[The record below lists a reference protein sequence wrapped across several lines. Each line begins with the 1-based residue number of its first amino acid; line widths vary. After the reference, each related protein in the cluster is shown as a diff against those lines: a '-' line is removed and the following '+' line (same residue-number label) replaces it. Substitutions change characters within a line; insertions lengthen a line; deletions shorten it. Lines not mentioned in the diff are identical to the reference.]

1 MKIEIPTTCPCC
13 SYKLELV
20 NDQLFCRNTACGAQL
35 GKKVEHFCKTLGIK
49 GMGPKSVEK
58 LDLQDLTE
66 LFYLDLDTVTEALGS
81 EKTAAKLLDEIER
94 AKSADLATVLAS
106 FSITL
111 VGNTASKK
119 ICEVVEHIDQI
130 TYETCKTAGLGDKVT
145 ENLVGWLQTDFPDLR
160 EFLPFSFKSNRN
172 SNTTSNNNSKT
183 VCITGK
189 LSSYKTKADAY
200 TALEAAGYRA
210 VESVTK
216 TTDYLVD
223 EEDKASTKR
232 KKAESLGIPIITNL
246 NTFLKEN
253 TND

>member
-13 SYKLELV
+13 CYPLELV

-66 LFYLDLDTVTEALGS
+66 LFYLDLDSVTEALGS
-81 EKTAAKLLDEIER
+81 EKTALKLLDEINR
-94 AKSADLATVLAS
+94 AKTADLATVLAS
-106 FSITL
+106 FSIPL

-130 TYETCKTAGLGDKVT
+130 TYETCKSAGLGDKVT

-189 LSSYKTKADAY
+189 LSSYKTKAEAH

>member
-35 GKKVEHFCKTLGIK
+35 TKKVEHFCKTLGIK
-49 GMGPKSVEK
+49 GMGPRSVEK

-81 EKTAAKLLDEIER
+81 QKTAAKLLDEIER

-111 VGNTASKK
+111 VGQTASQK
-119 ICEVVEHIDQI
+119 ICGVVEHIDQI
-130 TYETCKTAGLGDKVT
+130 TYETCKAAGLGDKVS
-145 ENLVGWLQTDFPDLR
+145 ENLITWLETDFPDLR
-160 EFLPFSFKSNRN
+160 EFLPFSFKSSRN
-172 SNTTSNNNSKT
+172 SNTNSNSNNKT
-183 VCITGK
+183 ICVTGK
-189 LSSYKTKADAY
+189 LSSFKTKSEAY
-200 TALEAAGYRA
+200 KALEEAGFTI

-216 TTDYLVD
+216 ATDILVD
-223 EEDKASTKR
+223 EEDKGSTKR
-232 KKAESLGIPIITNL
+232 KKAESLGIQIITNL
-246 NTFLKEN
+246 NTFLKEKQ
-253 TND
+253 ND

>member
-13 SYKLELV
+13 EYKLELV

-58 LDLQDLTE
+58 LNLQDLTE
-66 LFYLDLDTVTEALGS
+66 LFYLEVEDVVEALGS
-81 EKTAAKLLDEIER
+81 EKTALKLLDEIER
-94 AKSADLATVLAS
+94 AKGADLATVLAS

-111 VGNTASKK
+111 VGATASQK
-119 ICEVVEHIDQI
+119 ICSVVEHIDEI
-130 TYETCKTAGLGDKVT
+130 NYETCKQAGLGDKVT

-172 SNTTSNNNSKT
+172 STSSSNSNNKT

-189 LSSYKTKADAY
+189 LSSYKTKAEAY
-200 TALEAAGYRA
+200 KALETAGYKA

-232 KKAESLGIPIITNL
+232 KKAESLGIQIITNL
-246 NTFLKEN
+246 NTFLKEKIH
-253 TND
+253 D

>member
-13 SYKLELV
+13 SYPLELV

-66 LFYLDLDTVTEALGS
+66 LFYLDLDSVTEALGS
-81 EKTAAKLLDEIER
+81 EKTAVKLLDEINR
-94 AKSADLATVLAS
+94 AKTADLATVLAS
-106 FSITL
+106 FSIPL

-130 TYETCKTAGLGDKVT
+130 TYETCKSAGLGDKVT

-160 EFLPFSFKSNRN
+160 EFLPFSFKSNLN
-172 SNTTSNNNSKT
+172 SNTISNNNSKT

-189 LSSYKTKADAY
+189 LSSYKTKAEAH

>member
-1 MKIEIPTTCPCC
+1 MRIQIPTTCPCC
-13 SYKLELV
+13 AYKLELV

-35 GKKVEHFCKTLGIK
+35 SKKVEHFCKTLGIK
-49 GMGPKSVEK
+49 GMGPRSVEK

-66 LFYLDLDTVTEALGS
+66 LFYLDLDSVTEALAS
-81 EKTAAKLLDEIER
+81 EKTAAKLLDEIDR
-94 AKSADLATVLAS
+94 ARSADLATVLAS
-106 FSITL
+106 FSIPL
-111 VGNTASKK
+111 VGQTASKK
-119 ICEVVEHIDQI
+119 ICEVVEHIDEI
-130 TYETCKTAGLGDKVT
+130 NYETCKAAGLGDKVT
-145 ENLVGWLQTDFPDLR
+145 ENLITWLETDFPDLR
-160 EFLPFSFKSNRN
+160 EFLPFSFKSNKV
-172 SNTTSNNNSKT
+172 STSTSNNNNKT

-189 LSSYKTKADAY
+189 LSSYKNKAEAY
-200 TALEAAGYRA
+200 QALEAAGYKA

-232 KKAESLGIPIITNL
+232 KKAESLGVQIITNL

>member
-1 MKIEIPTTCPCC
+1 MKIEIPTVCPCC
-13 SYKLELV
+13 SYPLQLI

-35 GKKVEHFCKTLGIK
+35 TKKVEHFCKTLGIK

-66 LFYLDLDTVTEALGS
+66 LFYLDLDTVTAALGS

-119 ICEVVEHIDQI
+119 ICEVVEHIDEI
-130 TYETCKTAGLGDKVT
+130 NYETCKQAGLGDKVT
-145 ENLVGWLQTDFPDLR
+145 ENLITWLQTDFQDLR
-160 EFLPFSFKSNRN
+160 EFLPFSFKSVKN
-172 SNTTSNNNSKT
+172 SNTSSNNNNKT
-183 VCITGK
+183 VCVTGK
-189 LSSYKTKADAY
+189 LVSFKTKAEAY
-200 TALEAAGYRA
+200 KALEEAGYSP

-223 EEDKASTKR
+223 EEDKGSTKR
-232 KKAESLGIPIITNL
+232 KKAESLGIHIIKNL
-246 NTFLKEN
+246 NTFLKEK
-253 TND
+253 THD

>member
-130 TYETCKTAGLGDKVT
+130 TYETCKAAGLGDKVT
-145 ENLVGWLQTDFPDLR
+145 ENLITWLETDFPDLR

-172 SNTTSNNNSKT
+172 SNTNSNSNNKT
-183 VCITGK
+183 ICVTGK
-189 LSSYKTKADAY
+189 LSSFKTKAEAY
-200 TALEAAGYRA
+200 KLLEEAGFTI

-216 TTDYLVD
+216 ATDILVD
-223 EEDKASTKR
+223 EEDKGSTKR
-232 KKAESLGIPIITNL
+232 KKAESLGITIITNL
-246 NTFLKEN
+246 ETFLKE
-253 TND
+253 TKND

>member
-13 SYKLELV
+13 DYKLELV

-49 GMGPKSVEK
+49 GMGPRSVEK
-58 LDLQDLTE
+58 LGLADITE
-66 LFYLDLDTVTEALGS
+66 LFYLDEEQLIVDLGS
-81 EKTAAKLLDEIER
+81 KTIATKLLLEIQK
-94 AKSADLATVLAS
+94 AKQADLATVLAS
-106 FSITL
+106 FSIPL
-111 VGNTASKK
+111 VGATASQK
-119 ICEVVEHIDQI
+119 ICSVVDHIDEI
-130 TYETCKTAGLGDKVT
+130 NYETCKQAGLGDKVS
-145 ENLVGWLQTDFPDLR
+145 ENLVGWLQTDFPDLQ
-160 EFLPFSFKSNRN
+160 EFLPFSFKSTRN
-172 SNTTSNNNSKT
+172 SVSNSNSNNKT
-183 VCITGK
+183 ICITGK
-189 LSSYKTKADAY
+189 LSSYKTKAEAY
-200 TALEAAGYRA
+200 KALETAGYKA

-232 KKAESLGIPIITNL
+232 KKAESLGIQIITNL

>member
-35 GKKVEHFCKTLGIK
+35 TKKVEHFCKTLGIK

-66 LFYLDLDTVTEALGS
+66 LFYLDLETVTEALGS

-111 VGNTASKK
+111 VGQTASKK
-119 ICEVVEHIDQI
+119 ICEVVDNIDQI
-130 TYETCKTAGLGDKVT
+130 TYETCKAAGLGDKVT
-145 ENLVGWLQTDFPDLR
+145 ENLITWLETDFPDLR
-160 EFLPFSFKSNRN
+160 EFLPFSFKSNKN
-172 SNTTSNNNSKT
+172 STTTSNNNSKT

-189 LSSYKTKADAY
+189 LSSYKNKAEAY
-200 TALEAAGYRA
+200 SALEAAGYKA

-253 TND
+253 KND

>member
-1 MKIEIPTTCPCC
+1 MKIEIPTVCPCC
-13 SYKLELV
+13 SYTLELV

-35 GKKVEHFCKTLGIK
+35 GKKLEHFCKTLGIK
-49 GMGPKSVEK
+49 GMGPRTVEK

-66 LFYLDLDTVTEALGS
+66 LFYLDLDAVTEALGS

-94 AKSADLATVLAS
+94 AKAVDLATVLAS

-111 VGNTASKK
+111 VGATASKK
-119 ICEVVEHIDQI
+119 ICEVVDHIDQI

-172 SNTTSNNNSKT
+172 SNTISNNNSKT

>member
-35 GKKVEHFCKTLGIK
+35 TKKVEHFCKTLGIK
-49 GMGPKSVEK
+49 GMGPRSVEK

-66 LFYLDLDTVTEALGS
+66 LFYLDLETVTEALGS
-81 EKTAAKLLDEIER
+81 EKTAIKLLDEIER
-94 AKSADLATVLAS
+94 AKSVDLATVLAS

-111 VGNTASKK
+111 VGNTASQK
-119 ICEVVEHIDQI
+119 ICSIVDHIDEI
-130 TYETCKTAGLGDKVT
+130 SYDTCKQAGLGDKVT
-145 ENLVGWLQTDFPDLR
+145 ENLVGWLQTDFPDLK

-172 SNTTSNNNSKT
+172 STANSNNNSKT
-183 VCITGK
+183 ICITGK
-189 LSSYKTKADAY
+189 LSSYKTKSEAY
-200 TALEAAGYRA
+200 KALEEAGFK
-210 VESVTK
+210 VTETVTK
-216 TTDYLVD
+216 ATDILVD

-232 KKAESLGIPIITNL
+232 KKAESLGIQIITNL

>member
-1 MKIEIPTTCPCC
+1 MKIQIPTTCPCC

-66 LFYLDLDTVTEALGS
+66 LFYLDLDSVTEALGS

-111 VGNTASKK
+111 VGQTASQK
-119 ICEVVEHIDQI
+119 ICSVVNHIDEI
-130 TYETCKTAGLGDKVT
+130 TFEKCKEAGLGDKVS
-145 ENLVGWLQTDFPDLR
+145 ENLITWLETDFPDLR

-172 SNTTSNNNSKT
+172 STTNSNNNSKT

-189 LSSYKTKADAY
+189 LSSYKNKAEAY
-200 TALEAAGYRA
+200 QALEAAGYKA

-232 KKAESLGIPIITNL
+232 KKAESLGIQIITNL
-246 NTFLKEN
+246 NTFLKEKQ
-253 TND
+253 ND

>member
-1 MKIEIPTTCPCC
+1 MIIEIPTTCPCC
-13 SYKLELV
+13 SYNLEMV

-58 LDLQDLTE
+58 LGLQDLTE
-66 LFYLDLDTVTEALGS
+66 LFYLDLDSVTEALGS

-94 AKSADLATVLAS
+94 AKSADLATVLSS

-111 VGNTASKK
+111 VGNTASQK
-119 ICEVVEHIDQI
+119 ICNVVEHINDI
-130 TYETCKTAGLGDKVT
+130 TYDTCKAAGLGDKVT
-145 ENLVGWLQTDFPDLR
+145 ENLLAWLETDFQDLKD
-160 EFLPFSFKSNRN
+160 FLPFSFKSSRN
-172 SNTTSNNNSKT
+172 SSTNSNNNYKT

-189 LSSYKTKADAY
+189 LSSYKNKAEAHV
-200 TALEAAGYRA
+200 ALEAAGYKA
-210 VESVTK
+210 VESITK

-232 KKAESLGIPIITNL
+232 KKAESLGIKIITNL
-246 NTFLKEN
+246 NIFLKEKQ
-253 TND
+253 ND